1 MKLLKIKYKKE
12 GQLLERV
19 MKVLVE
25 EDVLAEDLQDIV
37 QSQILND
44 LGITMYEW
52 CIINSGEVEND

>member
-52 CIINSGEVEND
+52 CIINSGEVENG

>member
-1 MKLLKIKYKKE
+1 MKLLKIKYKQE

-25 EDVLAEDLQDIV
+25 EAVLAEDLQDIV

-52 CIINSGEVEND
+52 EVLE

>member
-25 EDVLAEDLQDIV
+25 ENVLVGDLHDIV

-52 CIINSGEVEND
+52 CIINSGEVEK